1 MNFDFLLSNFR
12 IVWNWETHLGNAEIV
27 NDRGGKNE
35 KKITMLENKMNVSIN
50 EIAKV
55 LKNGSQPNGK
65 PSIYIIPQ
73 I

>member
-1 MNFDFLLSNFR
+1 
-12 IVWNWETHLGNAEIV
+12 
-27 NDRGGKNE
+27 
-35 KKITMLENKMNVSIN
+35 MLENKMNVSIN
-50 EIAKV
+50 EIIANV

>member
-1 MNFDFLLSNFR
+1 MR
-12 IVWNWETHLGNAEIV
+12 
-27 NDRGGKNE
+27 

-55 LKNGSQPNGK
+55 LKNGSQPNVK
-65 PSIYIIPQ
+65 RSVYIIPQ